1 MLKELEERGVSVSF
15 LTLVFPES
23 ASETLQEETD
33 YQQLPN
39 CYNNDLALTE
49 ANSLFFKCSG
59 FFKI

>member
-1 MLKELEERGVSVSF
+1 MSF